1 MEKASD
7 SRDDGLEAAAEVMED
22 ALKIIES
29 CQVSDDTL
37 LSCICQVPQV
47 TQKYICPPFLE
58 GPQRITTGRLVPA
71 LPGAKLQPDLPQVPK
86 SPQDLPPGEPGLAQ
100 RPQMASHMVRRYFP
114 MTQITLTMYNHNRVS
129 IFLTMHSL
137 KQVFEGLRLLPED
150 ADGERAVADGGAQ
163 EEPEE
168 ARQDQLNLVD
178 VLGCGLGLPLL
189 LLLGREQVHEGWRV
203 RQVLRRTTHCLAQP
217 IFRNKCV
224 FHLLVGG
231 SL

>member
-1 MEKASD
+1 MQRLISLVEVAVVAKMEKASD

-100 RPQMASHMVRRYFP
+100 RPQMASHMVCRYFP
-114 MTQITLTMYNHNRVS
+114 IPNAVQSQIHNHVS

-150 ADGERAVADGGAQ
+150 ADGEGALADGGAQ
-163 EEPEE
+163 EEPQE
-168 ARQDQLNLVD
+168 ARQVCD
-178 VLGCGLGLPLL
+178 
-189 LLLGREQVHEGWRV
+189 H
-203 RQVLRRTTHCLAQP
+203 
-217 IFRNKCV
+217 
-224 FHLLVGG
+224 
-231 SL
+231 